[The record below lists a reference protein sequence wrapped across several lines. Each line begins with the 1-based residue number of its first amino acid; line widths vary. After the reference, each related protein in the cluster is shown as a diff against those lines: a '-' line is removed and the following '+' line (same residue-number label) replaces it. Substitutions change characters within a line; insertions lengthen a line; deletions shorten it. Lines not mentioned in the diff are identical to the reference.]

1 MTDAPPARKIFKS
14 VASRKKM
21 FELFNR
27 IPDCSPEELISGR
40 AYQNQWFEIQRDSY
54 ESMFELL
61 PPRFMRAGMFAFS
74 EIKSG
79 SVGSVF
85 FEIMINGR
93 NRWFHGYCDH
103 GDRDSPERLRAA
115 IIEHERAVAE
125 NMTREEKLKLIWSS
139 TPRAYRGLAGEAN
152 PDAWPAEHRGKR
164 VIMILERSG
173 RTVLKLLEELTDHEI
188 ADCLPHGPTI

>member
-1 MTDAPPARKIFKS
+1 MTEAPPARKIFKS

-27 IPDCSPEELISGR
+27 VPDCSPEELISGI

-54 ESMFELL
+54 ESMFELF
-61 PPRFMRAGMFAFS
+61 PPLFMRAGMFAFS
-74 EIKSG
+74 ELKSG

-93 NRWFHGYCDH
+93 NRWFHAYCDH
-103 GDRDSPERLRAA
+103 DDGDGPERLRAA

-125 NMTREEKLKLIWSS
+125 NMTREEKLQLIWSS
-139 TPRAYRGLAGEAN
+139 TSRDYRGLAGEAN
-152 PDAWPAEHRGKR
+152 PDAWPAEHLGKR
-164 VIMILERSG
+164 TIMVLERPG
-173 RTVLKLLEELTDHEI
+173 GTVLKLLEDLTDDEI
-188 ADCLPHGPTI
+188 ADRLPHGPTI